1 MSLSEEAHEQIDAFL
16 EYVEDLSKSDDRY
29 GTAARCTGLDE
40 SSLATRFEVEPSCW
54 LEVGVQPE
62 VPQIYVALV
71 TQSASASKE
80 IVEAIREC
88 EEPLSGVVEGAFEAA
103 GLTWADPPVDHE
115 SVDGES
121 FHCATPL
128 EIEDLDDLDR
138 PELRSK
144 AVRMLEGYFIA
155 FGSALMPH
163 DVGDDEDED
172 GEGGASTCCNKGRCG

>member
-16 EYVEDLSKSDDRY
+16 SYLEDLSASDDRY
-29 GTAARCTGLDE
+29 GTTSRCTGLDE

-71 TQSASASKE
+71 SQSASASAE

-88 EEPLSGVVEGAFEAA
+88 EEPLSGVVEGAFAAA
-103 GLTWADPPVDHE
+103 GLPWPDPPVDHE

-121 FHCATPL
+121 FYCATPL
-128 EIEDLDDLDR
+128 EIEDLDDLDL
-138 PELRSK
+138 PELRGK
-144 AVRMLEGYFIA
+144 AARMLEGYFIA
-155 FGSALMPH
+155 FGSAIMPCEEV
-163 DVGDDEDED
+163 DDDEDE
-172 GEGGASTCCNKGRCG
+172 E